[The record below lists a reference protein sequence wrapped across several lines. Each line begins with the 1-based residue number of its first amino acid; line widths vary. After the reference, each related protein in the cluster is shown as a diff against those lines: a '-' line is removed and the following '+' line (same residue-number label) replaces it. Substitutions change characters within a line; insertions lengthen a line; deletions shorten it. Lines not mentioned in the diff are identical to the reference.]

1 MINTRKAKIWVRACL
16 IAAAI
21 STAGA
26 VAPAALAT
34 THCSGG
40 MCTSNVGQ
48 VAR

>member
-1 MINTRKAKIWVRACL
+1 MVNTRKAKMWVRAWL
-16 IAAAI
+16 IATAI

-26 VAPAALAT
+26 VAPAALGA

-40 MCTSNVGQ
+40 MCISNAGQ